1 MDMSLYPFCSFFVC
15 LPEAIS
21 INNLNI
27 SSVIFSKSLLSIN
40 SPALKS
46 IQLLFLFARRE
57 LEATLIVG
65 TLAPSGVPL
74 PVVNNIIFAPAAVKL
89 VVDTISFPGPV
100 KRFNPCFL
108 QCSPFLQSIV
118 KWPIGLPYLIIFSP
132 FSNRLK
138 VPCAQREYRLKAW
151 PFCKDRRF
159 LSNPHPKS
167 RHLPKRQKRCHCVWF

>member
-65 TLAPSGVPL
+65 TLAPSWLQPNGWAYANTPSQLSPIMSWPIFSSLFAVLFTQPT
-74 PVVNNIIFAPAAVKL
+74 VGIIP
-89 VVDTISFPGPV
+89 ISFLV
-100 KRFNPCFL
+100 
-108 QCSPFLQSIV
+108 SA
-118 KWPIGLPYLIIFSP
+118 LPSCRKYP
-132 FSNRLK
+132 LK
-138 VPCAQREYRLKAW
+138 VPCAQRKYRLKAW
-151 PFCKDRRF
+151 PFYIDRRF
-159 LSNPHPKS
+159 LSNSHLKS
-167 RHLPKRQKRCHCVWF
+167 RHLPKRQKRCHCVWL

>member
-1 MDMSLYPFCSFFVC
+1 MPFSSFFIYIITPSLKMDMSLYPFCSFFDC

-57 LEATLIVG
+57 LEDTLIVG

-74 PVVNNIIFAPAAVKL
+74 PVVNNIIFAPAAAKL

-108 QCSPFLQSIV
+108 QCSPYSSTSVITA
-118 KWPIGLPYLIIFSP
+118 LPP
-132 FSNRLK
+132 F
-138 VPCAQREYRLKAW
+138 
-151 PFCKDRRF
+151 
-159 LSNPHPKS
+159 
-167 RHLPKRQKRCHCVWF
+167 